1 MRAAL
6 GVLAVLCVVLGVA
19 APALIPVLAELAPG
33 APAHPTP
40 TGTGSLPTPALTV
53 VLVALTALLVRA
65 RGARRAA
72 PAPTWVCGQRVTPA
86 LRWTSA
92 GFTKP
97 VRLVFEAVLRPR
109 RALLVETA
117 SGVVQRMRYERHVA
131 SPADRLLYRPAI
143 RGALAGAAVA
153 RRLQTGNVRTY
164 AAYLLALV
172 LGLLALVRVGGLG

>member
-1 MRAAL
+1 MRGALVFLAA
-6 GVLAVLCVVLGVA
+6 ACVALGVA

-33 APAHPTP
+33 APAHPALA
-40 TGTGSLPTPALTV
+40 GTGSLPTPALAV
-53 VLVALTALLVRA
+53 VLVGLTALLVRA

-72 PAPTWVCGQRVTPA
+72 PSPTWACGQPVTGA

-97 VRLVFEAVLRPR
+97 VRLVLEAALRPR

-117 SGVVQRMRYERHVA
+117 GGVVQRMRYEREVA
-131 SPADRLLYRPAI
+131 SPADRLLYGPAI
-143 RGALAGAAVA
+143 RGALAGAALA